1 MARQNYFKLGLFVL
15 ASGATLL
22 LMLFLLGGRSLLQ
35 PKYTVET
42 YFNESVSGLA
52 VGSPVKFRGV
62 PVGQVSDISI
72 ASDRYQTGLTITQ
85 RTPYVL
91 VRIQLTGVTADIFD
105 QLQDAVQAGLRIQT
119 RLAGITGQ
127 LYLSLDLLDPI
138 KNPALPIAWK
148 PEYPYIPAA
157 PSATNRIIANAQSF
171 LADLDKAEIAQLG
184 QNLNRL
190 VVSLGTRVDEADVRQ
205 LTEEALVTLKSVRA
219 TVGRIDKLVDGSG
232 LDETLRHAQRA
243 TARAET
249 ILSDPAFD
257 SIPRDIA
264 AITQR
269 TRVLVDQPQL
279 DQMIQSANNLLARL
293 DGLVGATQY
302 DARAAIEDLR
312 ISMENLR
319 VVSESARRYP
329 AGLLFGDPPSP
340 VLPRAEKK

>member
-35 PKYTVET
+35 PRYTVET

-62 PVGQVSDISI
+62 PVGQVSEISI
-72 ASDRYQTGLTITQ
+72 ASDTYQTGLTLLQ

-91 VRIQLTGVTADIFD
+91 VRMQLIGISAHIFN
-105 QLQDAVQAGLRIQT
+105 QLQDAVKAGLRVET
-119 RLAGITGQ
+119 HLAGITGQ
-127 LYLSLDLLDPI
+127 LYVSLSLLDPVRS
-138 KNPALPIAWK
+138 PPLPVSWK
-148 PEYPYIPAA
+148 PDYPYIPSA
-157 PSATNRIIANAQSF
+157 PSTSNRIVANVEHF
-171 LADLDKAEIAQLG
+171 LADLDQAEIAQLG

-190 VVSLGTRVDEADVRQ
+190 VVSLGTRVDEAQVRQ
-205 LTEEALVTLKSVRA
+205 LAEEAVVTLRSVRA
-219 TVGRIDKLVDGSG
+219 TVGRIDKLVDRSG

-257 SIPRDIA
+257 SIPRDLA

-269 TRVLVDQPQL
+269 TRVLVDEPQL
-279 DQMIQSANNLLARL
+279 DQTIQSANRLLVRL

-302 DARAAIEDLR
+302 DARSAIEDLR
-312 ISMENLR
+312 VSMENLR
-319 VVSESARRYP
+319 VLSENARRYP
-329 AGLLFGDPPSP
+329 AGLLFGDPPTP
-340 VLPRAEKK
+340 VLPAAETR

>member
-35 PKYTVET
+35 PRYMVET

-62 PVGQVSDISI
+62 QVGQVSEISI
-72 ASDRYQTGLTITQ
+72 ASDRYQTGLTLTQ

-91 VRIQLTGVTADIFD
+91 VRMQLIGVSPDIFD
-105 QLQDAVQAGLRIQT
+105 QLQDAVQAGLRVET
-119 RLAGITGQ
+119 HLAGITGQ
-127 LYLSLDLLDPI
+127 LYISLNLLDPVRY
-138 KNPALPIAWK
+138 PPLPVSWK
-148 PEYPYIPAA
+148 PDYPYIPSA
-157 PSATNRIIANAQSF
+157 PSLSNRVVANVEHF

-190 VVSLGTRVDEADVRQ
+190 VVSLGTRVDEAQVQQ
-205 LTEEALVTLKSVRA
+205 LAEEALVTLKSVRA
-219 TVGRIDKLVDGSG
+219 TVGRIDKLVDRSG

-257 SIPRDIA
+257 SIPRDLA

-269 TRVLVDQPQL
+269 TRVLVDEPQL
-279 DQMIQSANNLLARL
+279 DQMIQNATKLLARL
-293 DGLVGATQY
+293 DGLVSATQY

-312 ISMENLR
+312 VSMENLR
-319 VVSESARRYP
+319 ALSESARRYP

-340 VLPRAEKK
+340 ALPTAEKR

>member
-1 MARQNYFKLGLFVL
+1 MAHPNYFKLGLFVI

-22 LMLFLLGGRSLLQ
+22 LMMFLLGGRSLLQ
-35 PKYTVET
+35 PKYVVET

-62 PVGQVSDISI
+62 PVGQVSEISI
-72 ASDRYQTGLTITQ
+72 SSNRYETGRTLVEK
-85 RTPYVL
+85 TPYVL
-91 VRIQLTGVTADIFD
+91 VRIQLAGMSAHDFE
-105 QLQDAVQAGLRIQT
+105 QLQQAVDAGLRVET
-119 RLAGITGQ
+119 HLTGITGG

-138 KNPALPIAWK
+138 KNPALPISWK
-148 PEYPYIPAA
+148 PDHLYVPSV
-157 PSATNRIIANAQSF
+157 PSASNRIVANVEHF

-184 QNLNRL
+184 HNLNSL

-205 LTEEALVTLKSVRA
+205 LTEEALVTLKSLRA
-219 TVGRIDKLVDGSG
+219 TVGRIDKLVDRSG

-243 TARAET
+243 TVRAET

-269 TRVLVDQPQL
+269 ARVLVDQPQL
-279 DQMIQSANNLLARL
+279 DQMIRSANQLLARL
-293 DGLVGATQY
+293 DGLVGASQY

-312 ISMENLR
+312 VSMENLR
-319 VVSESARRYP
+319 ALSESARRYP
-329 AGLLFGDPPSP
+329 AGLLFGDPPNP
-340 VLPRAEKK
+340 VLPAMEKR